1 MATQKLNITRI
12 YKDMD
17 LAFTAN
23 PVTGDL
29 SKKLDVNAVKQSM
42 RILMLTNYYERPFAP
57 KKGANLRGFLFQNIS
72 PLTADS
78 IATVIEQLFANYEPR
93 VKIQAVIVTP
103 EYTNNLYRID
113 VKFFIIGIDG
123 PQILSTNLERLR

>member
-42 RILMLTNYYERPFAP
+42 KILMLTNFYERPFSP
-57 KKGANLRGFLFQNIS
+57 KKGANLRGFL
-72 PLTADS
+72 
-78 IATVIEQLFANYEPR
+78 
-93 VKIQAVIVTP
+93 
-103 EYTNNLYRID
+103 
-113 VKFFIIGIDG
+113 
-123 PQILSTNLERLR
+123 

>member
-42 RILMLTNYYERPFAP
+42 KILMLTNFYERPFSP
-57 KKGANLRGFLFQNIS
+57 KKGANLRGFLFENMT
-72 PLTADS
+72 PLTADAL
-78 IATVIEQLFANYEPR
+78 ATVIENLYKNYEPR
-93 VKIQAVIVTP
+93 TKITSVIVTP
-103 EYTNNLYRID
+103 DFDQDLYIVD
-113 VKFFIIGIDG
+113 VKFYVIGIDG
-123 PQILSTNLERLR
+123 PQILSTKLERLR